1 MITETLHPTT
11 KAAVAKTLAE
21 LGVELSPS
29 RVKKT
34 SLADLT
40 RMLDQAN
47 AKPQLTTRKVEEAA
61 FDAAGNVTV
70 RTTEEATHAELKK
83 ARRAA
88 SNVVPI
94 APAKKRKSAGVN
106 LQAKDASQLRAC
118 RARSKQA
125 ILIDHLAK
133 GATLAELVAAL
144 KPWSESS
151 VKSALYWDVAKV
163 KGYGVRT
170 ETADDGTRTGLSWI
184 CVIPLHH
191 PCALQHVTVKTAS
204 HNPMGVVPDKTK
216 IIISTRK
223 RRTEALARS
232 GNSERER

>member
-1 MITETLHPTT
+1 MITEMNAFHLTT
-11 KAAVAKTLAE
+11 KAAVAKALAE

-34 SLADLT
+34 PLADLI
-40 RMLDQAN
+40 RMLEEAI
-47 AKPQLTTRKVEEAA
+47 ATRKAEEA
-61 FDAAGNVTV
+61 
-70 RTTEEATHAELKK
+70 EPKK

-94 APAKKRKSAGVN
+94 AAAKKRKSAGVN
-106 LQAKDASQLRAC
+106 LPAKDASQLRAC
-118 RARSKQA
+118 RVGSKQA

-170 ETADDGTRTGLSWI
+170 ETADDGTQRYHLVLPKG
-184 CVIPLHH
+184 VEAPHH
-191 PCALQHVTVKTAS
+191 HVEPPPARMAARKT
-204 HNPMGVVPDKTK
+204 
-216 IIISTRK
+216 
-223 RRTEALARS
+223 
-232 GNSERER
+232 

>member
-1 MITETLHPTT
+1 MITEMNAFHLTT
-11 KAAVAKTLAE
+11 KAAVAKALAE

-34 SLADLT
+34 PLADLI
-40 RMLDQAN
+40 RMLEEAI
-47 AKPQLTTRKVEEAA
+47 ATRKAEEA
-61 FDAAGNVTV
+61 
-70 RTTEEATHAELKK
+70 EPKK

-94 APAKKRKSAGVN
+94 AAAKKRKSAGVN
-106 LQAKDASQLRAC
+106 LPAKPAGQLKAC
-118 RARSKQA
+118 RAGSKQA

-170 ETADDGTRTGLSWI
+170 ETSDDDTQRYHLVLPKG
-184 CVIPLHH
+184 VEAPLR
-191 PCALQHVTVKTAS
+191 HVQPAPVKVAA
-204 HNPMGVVPDKTK
+204 N
-216 IIISTRK
+216 
-223 RRTEALARS
+223 RR
-232 GNSERER
+232 